1 MLAST
6 LDSQRAYFS
15 QELIQ
20 LEQKA
25 QSDLEERKKSIL
37 EIEKALENLD
47 QQIETQV

>member
-15 QELIQ
+15 QELTQ

-37 EIEKALENLD
+37 DVEKTLEKLD
-47 QQIETQV
+47 QQIEIQV